1 MSMRVK
7 IALAQTMLSHAPSA
21 KEEHLKKGLKLM
33 KEAAVN
39 GVKAV
44 IFPEN
49 FMGMKGIIPED
60 IDGPFVSKIAK
71 RAGELGIFV
80 VVGIREKSP
89 IRDKHYNTVVLI
101 DSKGTVIR
109 THRKLHL
116 YDAFDFKESDT
127 AVAGD
132 DLTLPIKT
140 ELGMVGLITCY
151 EIRFPEMARILTL
164 MGTEILFVPSAWT
177 RGLMKEEHWITM
189 LKARALEN
197 TIFVVAPGQTG
208 NVYIGRSLVVDPFGI
223 VIADAGE
230 EEKLL
235 IAELNLDRIKNIRKI
250 LPILKHRR
258 NDIYQKYWR

>member
-1 MSMRVK
+1 MRVK
-7 IALAQTMLSHAPSA
+7 IALAQTVLSHAPSA
-21 KEEHLKKGLKLM
+21 KEDHLKKGLKLM
-33 KEAAVN
+33 KEAAAK

-44 IFPEN
+44 VFPEN
-49 FMGMKGIIPED
+49 FMGIGETTPED
-60 IDGPFVSKIAK
+60 IDGPFVSTIAK
-71 RAGELGIFV
+71 RAGELGIYV

-89 IRDKHYNTVVLI
+89 IQDKHYNTVVLI
-101 DSKGTVIR
+101 DSKGAVIR

-116 YDAFDFKESDT
+116 FDAFNFKESDT
-127 AVAGD
+127 AVAGND
-132 DLTLPIKT
+132 ITLPIMT

-151 EIRFPEMARILTL
+151 EIRFPEITRILTL

-177 RGLMKEEHWITM
+177 RGLMKEEHWMTM

-208 NVYIGRSLVVDPFGI
+208 NVFIGRSLVVDPFGI

-235 IAELNLDRIKNIRKI
+235 IVELNLDRIANVRKT
-250 LPILKHRR
+250 LPVLKHRR
-258 NDIYQKYWR
+258 NDIYQRYWR